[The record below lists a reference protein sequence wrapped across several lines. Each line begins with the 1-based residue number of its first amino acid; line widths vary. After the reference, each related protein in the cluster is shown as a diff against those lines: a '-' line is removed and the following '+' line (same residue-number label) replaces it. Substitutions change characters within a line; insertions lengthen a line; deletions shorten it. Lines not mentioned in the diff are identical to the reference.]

1 MSGPQGSADSPGVRM
16 LSQGPPYAPRNQG
29 LGGNPEVIPDV
40 PITAIFLVL
49 YLVFGIIHIKIFKAN
64 KGRGHKFIFNGA
76 ILGLCKIRIITMSLR
91 IAWACHPQNIGL
103 GIAANV
109 FVYVGTII
117 LFMIDWFFV
126 QRIVR
131 AQHQRLGWSTP
142 YRIFHRGALA
152 VLVITLIMII
162 LVNIWQ
168 FFTASSTKLHV
179 FRALQLTGQTYFTV
193 FCFAPAILV
202 LISGLIPRT
211 EIEKFGAGRL
221 RVNIAILLI
230 AVAVLTT
237 GQLFRC
243 VIAWIPQTP
252 VFNSAGQPI
261 SQPWYLHKAC
271 FYIFNFV
278 TEIIVIVMFALVR
291 VDLRFHVPNGSRVS
305 GDYSGRNSRVNL
317 TSASNV
323 HSHLSISH
331 SINKKGLPCEAP
343 TVPMSQPNGSTETL
357 HRYETSVFEDTHT
370 LADSLQY
377 TGSTLE
383 VDRKTGNW
391 KVKRLSG
398 TSVSSRSSNYSLA
411 DTVSPTKSS
420 FNDRSIKFADD
431 VPPVPPV
438 PEIPS
443 EWPLPSHRPSHSSI
457 SHSSSLSRIGTPK
470 KTFEIANHGFNGV
483 DVGNTI
489 EDALA
494 ALETNS
500 EQYGKL
506 PRRAKTDATR
516 TANISAI
523 SRPGS
528 THAVQRR
535 SDSLNASKSKPTK
548 NPLAP
553 QQRSTFPPKSA
564 LKTFKNHASTHSVS
578 STTPTIDEA
587 PEVTLQPLPT
597 SQIPRRRT
605 SSIEFI
611 TLSRKP
617 STDGRK
623 IIDMSLQ
630 GDKAGDISRPPSSK
644 DMMASSTEG
653 SEIARVSSSVD
664 SEGTTSW
671 DAKDHMMMEESHQ
684 RFSFEPQRLY

>member
-1 MSGPQGSADSPGVRM
+1 
-16 LSQGPPYAPRNQG
+16 
-29 LGGNPEVIPDV
+29 
-40 PITAIFLVL
+40 
-49 YLVFGIIHIKIFKAN
+49 
-64 KGRGHKFIFNGA
+64 
-76 ILGLCKIRIITMSLR
+76 MSLR
-91 IAWACHPQNIGL
+91 IAWACYPRNIGL

-211 EIEKFGAGRL
+211 ETEKFGAGRL
-221 RVNIAILLI
+221 RVNIIILLI

-252 VFNSAGQPI
+252 FLNSAGQPVT
-261 SQPWYLHKAC
+261 QPWYLHKAC
-271 FYIFNFV
+271 FYVFNFV

-317 TSASNV
+317 NSASNIN
-323 HSHLSISH
+323 SHLSLSH

-343 TVPMSQPNGSTETL
+343 IVPMSQRNGSTETL
-357 HRYETSVFEDTHT
+357 HQYETSIFEDTHT

-377 TGSTLE
+377 AGSTLE

-411 DTVSPTKSS
+411 DTVSPTKLA

-431 VPPVPPV
+431 VPPV

-470 KTFEIANHGFNGV
+470 KTFEIANHDLNGV
-483 DVGNTI
+483 DVGTAI
-489 EDALA
+489 DDALA
-494 ALETNS
+494 SLESNS
-500 EQYGKL
+500 EQYSTL
-506 PRRAKTDATR
+506 PRRAKTDAVR
-516 TANISAI
+516 TAKISAI
-523 SRPGS
+523 ARPGS
-528 THAVQRR
+528 THAVQHR
-535 SDSLNASKSKPTK
+535 SDSLSGTKPKPTK

-553 QQRSTFPPKSA
+553 QQRSTFPPNSA
-564 LKTFKNHASTHSVS
+564 LKTFRNHASMHSVS

-587 PEVTLQPLPT
+587 SEVPRQPLPAA
-597 SQIPRRRT
+597 QIPRRRT
-605 SSIEFI
+605 SSVEVI
-611 TLSRKP
+611 TLSRRP

-630 GDKAGDISRPPSSK
+630 GDKASDISRPTSSK
-644 DMMASSTEG
+644 KLTASSTEG
-653 SEIARVSSSVD
+653 SDVARVSSSLD

-671 DAKDHMMMEESHQ
+671 DAKDHMMMEENYQ